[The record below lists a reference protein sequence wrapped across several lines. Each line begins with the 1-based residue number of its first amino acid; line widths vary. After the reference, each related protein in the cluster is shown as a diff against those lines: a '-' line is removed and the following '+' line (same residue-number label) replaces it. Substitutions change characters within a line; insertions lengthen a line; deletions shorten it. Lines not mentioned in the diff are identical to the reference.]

1 MNYNQDPWSWVDQQK
16 PVAPLGASLQPSQ
29 EQPPPIQVTQD
40 PTMQQLTSM
49 GVGKLAEGAAQ
60 GINAGIKAYG
70 ATSAPLAATPLAVTP
85 AASTIGTAAAEG
97 LAASGIPGVLPA
109 AASTVPGV
117 LATGAA
123 VPAATTAAGTAAGTA
138 ASAGLGTAAAA
149 GGEAA
154 LAAMGPVGW
163 AIGAGLLA
171 HKLGIF

>member
-40 PTMQQLTSM
+40 PTMQQLTAM

-60 GINAGIKAYG
+60 GITSGIKAYG
-70 ATSAPLAATPLAVTP
+70 ATSAPLATTP

-109 AASTVPGV
+109 AASTVPGA

-123 VPAATTAAGTAAGTA
+123 VPAATTAAGTA

-154 LAAMGPVGW
+154 LAAMGPIGW

-171 HKLGIF
+171 KKLGIF